1 MPREILGI
9 VTYTTDETAEIIGVT
24 KRTLMTYL
32 TSGKMVASKIGGR
45 WAITEQQIKD
55 FVNKRS
61 VVDNGPGSVDKLF
74 DDGKK
79 PR

>member
-1 MPREILGI
+1 MPRDILGI
-9 VTYTTDETAEIIGVT
+9 VTYTTEETAQLLGVT

-45 WAITEQQIKD
+45 WAITDQQIKD

-61 VVDNGPGSVDKLF
+61 VVDNKTGAEYL
-74 DDGKK
+74 
-79 PR
+79 

>member
-9 VTYTTDETAEIIGVT
+9 VTYTTEETAQLLGVT

-45 WAITEQQIKD
+45 WAITDQQIKD

-61 VVDNGPGSVDKLF
+61 VVDNKTGAEYL
-74 DDGKK
+74 
-79 PR
+79 

>member
-1 MPREILGI
+1 MPRDILGI
-9 VTYTTDETAEIIGVT
+9 VTYTTEETAQLLGVT

-45 WAITEQQIKD
+45 WAITDQQIKD

-61 VVDNGPGSVDKLF
+61 VVDNKTGAECL
-74 DDGKK
+74 
-79 PR
+79 